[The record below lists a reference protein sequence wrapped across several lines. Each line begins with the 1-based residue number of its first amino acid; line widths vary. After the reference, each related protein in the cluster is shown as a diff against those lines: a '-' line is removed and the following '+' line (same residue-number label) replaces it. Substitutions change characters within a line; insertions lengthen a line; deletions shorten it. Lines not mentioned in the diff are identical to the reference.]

1 MSWLLSILFILIYTY
16 NTVPPYYYFIFGIL
30 ALLFFSVSDRVAF
43 FFYITFVLVTVFYFL
58 FLAFKD
64 DWQPSQQAMAIG
76 LHFVFLLH
84 LFSLYSLSK
93 YMYQVSSENRML
105 TTRIEELED
114 YVLEDEVLTRREFE
128 KRSESVLSNMRRR
141 NETGFYL
148 KVSLIGL
155 KRTVRKNVLL
165 TLAGMMHTTF
175 RKDYDLVGQYDDT
188 TIVVLVQ
195 NTNEQGLEV
204 VMGRLDKLTAER
216 LEENALKQIRWTIKK
231 IDGDKVLDET
241 AVVK

>member
-1 MSWLLSILFILIYTY
+1 
-16 NTVPPYYYFIFGIL
+16 
-30 ALLFFSVSDRVAF
+30 
-43 FFYITFVLVTVFYFL
+43 
-58 FLAFKD
+58 
-64 DWQPSQQAMAIG
+64 
-76 LHFVFLLH
+76 
-84 LFSLYSLSK
+84 
-93 YMYQVSSENRML
+93 
-105 TTRIEELED
+105 
-114 YVLEDEVLTRREFE
+114 
-128 KRSESVLSNMRRR
+128 RSESVLSNMRRR